1 MRCDRFTIEPDLQG
15 AEQGERELWHAPII
29 RGIRGVNQWAL
40 YDFLTPVQYAGGNG
54 EHRKG
59 PMPDEESDYASY
71 LLRLWRAEE
80 GGRRVW
86 RASLERVHGGE
97 QRSFASLQAL
107 IAYLEA
113 RFAPGCEGE
122 DELRA

>member
-1 MRCDRFTIEPDLQG
+1 MLVAGLEEG
-15 AEQGERELWHAPII
+15 AELGHVDRIVTYRQRL
-29 RGIRGVNQWAL
+29 L
-40 YDFLTPVQYAGGNG
+40 YDFLTPVQYAGGKR

-86 RASLERVHGGE
+86 RASLERVQGGE
-97 QRSFASLQAL
+97 QRSFAGLEAL
-107 IAYLEA
+107 IAFLQA
-113 RFAPGCEGE
+113 RFGTPGPAIEGE
-122 DELRA
+122 RPGQGPDVEA